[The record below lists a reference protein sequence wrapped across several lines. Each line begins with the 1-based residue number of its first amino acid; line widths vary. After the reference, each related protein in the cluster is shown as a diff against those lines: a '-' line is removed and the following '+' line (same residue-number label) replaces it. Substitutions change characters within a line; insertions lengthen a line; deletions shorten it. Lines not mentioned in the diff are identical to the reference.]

1 MRSNTSVVLETPL
14 EATFGASGAHVL
26 ELGTAS
32 VVVETAVAVA
42 PKKRSWLVFR
52 AGGEIFRLPA
62 EVSACHVDRS
72 RSISSGRLHYV
83 LELQLGALPPA
94 VLKDLEE
101 LVAILQISAPAAGH
115 MTEALQFEIV
125 GF

>member
-1 MRSNTSVVLETPL
+1 MKSATSVVLESPL
-14 EATFGASGAHVL
+14 EATFGASGAHLL
-26 ELGTAS
+26 ELGTES
-32 VVVETAVAVA
+32 VVVDTTMAVA

-52 AGGEIFRLPA
+52 AGGEIFRLAA
-62 EVSACHVDRS
+62 EVTACHVDRS
-72 RSISSGRLHYV
+72 RSISSGRLHYI

-94 VLKDLEE
+94 VQKDLEE
-101 LVAILQISAPAAGH
+101 LIAILQISAPAEH

>member
-1 MRSNTSVVLETPL
+1 MMKPATSVVLETPL
-14 EATFGASGAHVL
+14 EATFGASSAQVL
-26 ELGTAS
+26 ELGTAT
-32 VVVETAVAVA
+32 VVVETVVPAV

-62 EVSACHVDRS
+62 EVSACHLDRS
-72 RSISSGRLHYV
+72 RSISSGRLHHL
-83 LELQLGALPPA
+83 LELQLGALSPA

-101 LVAILQISAPAAGH
+101 LVAILQISAPSEQ